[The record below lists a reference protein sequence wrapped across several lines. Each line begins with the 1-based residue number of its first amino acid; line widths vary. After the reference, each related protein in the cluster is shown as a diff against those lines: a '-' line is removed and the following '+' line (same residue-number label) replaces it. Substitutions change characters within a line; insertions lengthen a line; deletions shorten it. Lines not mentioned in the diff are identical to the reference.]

1 MVASF
6 MVFGSAVDDFFFLPQ
21 VRDVA
26 GLRERRTK
34 KKKQRRIAVSRRPV
48 MMQPMTRVMES
59 QR

>member
-1 MVASF
+1 V
-6 MVFGSAVDDFFFLPQ
+6 VFGSAVDDCLLPQ

-26 GLRERRTK
+26 GLRGRRTK